1 MPRSSRST
9 ERRAPR
15 RWRFL
20 AARIAIAASERGSA
34 SLEFLTVGIILLVP
48 LVYLVLAVAA
58 IQGGALA
65 VEGAARQAARLAVQ
79 ASAEGAADDAVDRAV
94 RVTLA
99 DYGIDA
105 EAASVTIE
113 CSATD
118 CVAPGSRIRVSVF
131 ARVSLPLVPDFL
143 SLDAV
148 GSVPLEAS
156 ATQTVSRFARSGS

>member
-1 MPRSSRST
+1 MPPSSRST
-9 ERRAPR
+9 EWRGRRR
-15 RWRFL
+15 SRFL
-20 AARIAIAASERGSA
+20 AARLAVAVSERGSA

-65 VEGAARQAARLAVQ
+65 VEGAARQAARIAVQ
-79 ASAEGAADDAVDRAV
+79 ASAEGAADAAVDRAV

-99 DYGIDA
+99 DYGVDA
-105 EAASVTIE
+105 GAASVAIE

-118 CVAPGSRIRVSVF
+118 CLEPGSRIRVSVV
-131 ARVSLPLVPDFL
+131 ARVALPLVPDFL
-143 SLDAV
+143 ALDAV